1 MWHRNLP
8 TESLRILRLK
18 SNNRLLLGFVLV
30 VVILVALAFYA
41 HLIVTKKA
49 EDLVRGELLKMR
61 DRYGVLVQFK
71 QLEAGFGG
79 VKLEGVTVGQQPWFL
94 IDHVK
99 VGFSFNL
106 FSDFLRPNM
115 IRMGSAKLFI
125 SRDQQQWPAELK
137 KIKERILG
145 SSTKSKPSARGKV
158 MMFLPK
164 KLSLSFDEFSWAHSG
179 RPLWN
184 VRDGAL
190 KINFSDKRVAL
201 RIAEVVM
208 LDRIKETFFEGDVR
222 DSAEGDIIVNIRQR
236 PEYSGK
242 PTWSARCLLRKSLL
256 GGRCDI
262 DADRLPDAV
271 LNYAGGKLGKVF
283 TPGYRGSVGVD
294 SMDGVSLAKSRISV
308 HGVFENISVEN
319 SALAVSPVG
328 PVNLRT
334 ATDIEVDIHEKSV
347 RAGPSDIFVF
357 APGAYS
363 GSGIKLSTQF
373 SLTFDEYFKNQDLPA
388 GNLQID
394 AAHISCAD
402 ILRTIPVNFMPELE
416 GFDMEGT
423 AALRTQINLDG
434 KNAKFSIAGSSFN
447 CRVTREPEMY
457 SIDYLGGPFV
467 IERDTPSGKITIP
480 VDPSRPYFVAY
491 KDVPAHVR
499 SAFVASEDTGFF
511 RHRGVEIGALVG
523 AVERNAEAKRAAVGG
538 STITMQT
545 VKNLFL
551 ARDKT
556 LSRKM
561 QEIFLAWHLEQTIS
575 KERILEIY
583 LNMVEFGPGLYGIG
597 RASQR
602 FFGKDPRDLTLKE
615 ALYMASLLPAPIPRY
630 RNFCK
635 GVLSPAYLK
644 IIKQLLDRM
653 LALGKISVA
662 EHASAVAEKIE
673 FSKLERETACAIDV
687 RGEDQLNEEQNDYD
701 IR

>member
-8 TESLRILRLK
+8 TESLGILRLK
-18 SNNRLLLGFVLV
+18 SNSRLLLGLILAL
-30 VVILVALAFYA
+30 VILVALTFYVNS
-41 HLIVTKKA
+41 IVTKKA

-61 DRYGVLVQFK
+61 DRYGILVQFK
-71 QLEAGFGG
+71 QLKAGFGG
-79 VKLEGVTVGQQPWFL
+79 VDLEGVAVGHQPWFL
-94 IDHVK
+94 IDHIK

-106 FSDFLRPNM
+106 FSDFLRPNV
-115 IRMGSAKLFI
+115 IRLGSAKLLI
-125 SRDQQQWPAELK
+125 SRDQQQWPVELK

-145 SSTKSKPSARGKV
+145 TASKSKQSARGRV
-158 MMFLPK
+158 MIFLPK
-164 KLSLSFDEFSWAHSG
+164 KLSLNFGEFKWEHSG

-190 KINFSDKRVAL
+190 KVNFADKRVAL
-201 RIAEVVM
+201 RMAEIVI
-208 LDRIKETFFEGDVR
+208 LDRIKETFFEGDIR
-222 DSAEGDIIVNIRQR
+222 DSEEGDIVVNIRQR

-242 PTWSARCLLRKSLL
+242 PTWSARCLLRKSFL

-271 LNYAGGKLGKVF
+271 LNYARGKLGTEF
-283 TPGYRGSVGVD
+283 APGYRGSVGVD
-294 SMDGVSLAKSRISV
+294 SLDGISLTKSRVSI

-328 PVNLRT
+328 SVNLRS
-334 ATDIEVDIHEKSV
+334 AMDIDVDIREKSIS
-347 RAGPSDIFVF
+347 AGPSDVFVF
-357 APGAYS
+357 APEAYA
-363 GSGIKLSTQF
+363 GSGIKFSTQF
-373 SLTFDEYFKNQDLPA
+373 ALMFAGRSKNQELPS

-416 GFDMEGT
+416 GFDMEGS

-434 KNAKFSIAGSSFN
+434 KSAKFSIAGSSFN
-447 CRVTREPEMY
+447 CRVTRAPEMY
-457 SIDYLGGPFV
+457 SIDYLGGAFV

-480 VDPSRPYFVAY
+480 VDPARPYFVAY
-491 KDVPAHVR
+491 KDVPLLVR

-662 EHASAVAEKIE
+662 EHAAAVAEKIE
-673 FSKLERETACAIDV
+673 FSKLERETACATDL
-687 RGEDQLNEEQNDYD
+687 RGEDRLNEEQNDYD